1 MANGKCY
8 GFDLLGNAMAAA
20 VASAP
25 AADVVGVQLGIANA
39 LGTATTLL
47 MQCAGCIFLHG
58 TKHQAWPGPG
68 VPGPG

>member
-58 TKHQAWPGPG
+58 TKHQA
-68 VPGPG
+68 